1 MNQLTGLP
9 AVLAG
14 DHQLRLTIGT
24 HLHFRV
30 FVNVAVSVTGD
41 GDRLL
46 PGGNKGGD
54 ALYYNR
60 RAEYG
65 AIQNRTDGTV
75 GGFPHLLQMV
85 FIHSGGIG
93 GDGGA
98 FHRHAVF
105 LSGIS
110 GIKGHLVVS
119 LVAVFQAKSFCRP
132 RYNRPQNGQPGR
144 RRRQSECRNIQ
155 CRQPQIFPCIPRR
168 RFPGKYP

>member
-93 GDGGA
+93 RDGGA

-105 LSGIS
+105 LSGVS

-119 LVAVFQAKSFCRP
+119 LVAVF
-132 RYNRPQNGQPGR
+132 
-144 RRRQSECRNIQ
+144 
-155 CRQPQIFPCIPRR
+155 
-168 RFPGKYP
+168 